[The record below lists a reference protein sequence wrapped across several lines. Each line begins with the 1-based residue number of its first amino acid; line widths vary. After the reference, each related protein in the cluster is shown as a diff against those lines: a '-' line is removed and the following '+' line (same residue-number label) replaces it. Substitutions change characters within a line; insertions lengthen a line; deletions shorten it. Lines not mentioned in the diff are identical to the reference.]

1 MRTVVLGKNIEHF
14 YEIDSKRQDIKRSD
28 GTYDTVFTDKPV
40 LTTHNK
46 IIDWE
51 EILSYDGEPRYNN
64 DFDPWSSHIHKM
76 CISETDIVC
85 AEREV
90 FRADLNEVHVY
101 TDRIMTEIEMYKEEA
116 EREYAELVALFN
128 KQMIESNDKM
138 KAYCDLHKLNY
149 EETDC
154 TELFKLVYPDES
166 WEIKDGK
173 MQVAS
178 KGTITGSLCGSVT
191 WKPVVTMEDLEK
203 YDNLIK
209 TQVASFTTLDGK

>member
-1 MRTVVLGKNIEHF
+1 M
-14 YEIDSKRQDIKRSD
+14 
-28 GTYDTVFTDKPV
+28 
-40 LTTHNK
+40 TTHNK

-178 KGTITGSLCGSVT
+178 KGTITGSLCGSVA